1 MLVLRMLTQFNLA
14 NPAAHAAR
22 TGLTL
27 RTIRRQLKAGKLKHY
42 RITLPSGGLRILIPA
57 TLFHSVTT

>member
-1 MLVLRMLTQFNLA
+1 MLTQFNLA
-14 NPAAHAAR
+14 NPADHAAR

-42 RITLPSGGLRILIPA
+42 RTTLQSGGLRIFIPS
-57 TLFHSVTT
+57 TPFHSVTP